1 MRKMYYQS
9 PVGRLEL
16 TADEKGL
23 CSLAFGETEQYA
35 EVQEEETPFLKSV
48 CGQLQEYFAG
58 KRKKFEVQLSLHGT
72 DFQLRDWQALL
83 WIPYGDEKLWR
94 DRPADR
100 MPQGQQGSGDGQP
113 EQSGC
118 DYRSLPP
125 GDWLRR
131 KPDRLYGKEQIPGY
145 QGISFKAGRS
155 AVKRKNNGAEYGKTE
170 HRKTEYRKTEY
181 RSAGLDRTAPGAV
194 RFEIPGFS
202 Q

>member
-1 MRKMYYQS
+1 MTRKEVQIISNNRPEMMRKMYYQS

-83 WIPYGDEKLWR
+83 RIPYGETRSYGEIARQIGCTRGSRAVGMANRNNPVAIIVPGHRVIGSDGSLTGYMGKNKSLDIKEYLLKL
-94 DRPADR
+94 
-100 MPQGQQGSGDGQP
+100 
-113 EQSGC
+113 E
-118 DYRSLPP
+118 
-125 GDWLRR
+125 
-131 KPDRLYGKEQIPGY
+131 
-145 QGISFKAGRS
+145 
-155 AVKRKNNGAEYGKTE
+155 GA
-170 HRKTEYRKTEY
+170 
-181 RSAGLDRTAPGAV
+181 L
-194 RFEIPGFS
+194 
-202 Q
+202 

>member
-72 DFQLRDWQALL
+72 DFQLRGLAGAFTDSL
-83 WIPYGDEKLWR
+83 WGDEKLWR

-155 AVKRKNNGAEYGKTE
+155 AVKRKNNGAEYGKQNTE
-170 HRKTEYRKTEY
+170 KQNTGVPGLTER
-181 RSAGLDRTAPGAV
+181 LPGAV

>member
-58 KRKKFEVQLSLHGT
+58 KREKFGVQLSLDGT

-83 WIPYGDEKLWR
+83 RIPYGETRSYGEIARQIGCPRGSRAVGMANRNNPVAIIVPCHRVIGSDGSLTGYMGKNKSLDIKEYLLKL
-94 DRPADR
+94 
-100 MPQGQQGSGDGQP
+100 
-113 EQSGC
+113 E
-118 DYRSLPP
+118 
-125 GDWLRR
+125 
-131 KPDRLYGKEQIPGY
+131 
-145 QGISFKAGRS
+145 
-155 AVKRKNNGAEYGKTE
+155 GA
-170 HRKTEYRKTEY
+170 
-181 RSAGLDRTAPGAV
+181 L
-194 RFEIPGFS
+194 
-202 Q
+202 

>member
-83 WIPYGDEKLWR
+83 RVPYWE
-94 DRPADR
+94 
-100 MPQGQQGSGDGQP
+100 
-113 EQSGC
+113 
-118 DYRSLPP
+118 
-125 GDWLRR
+125 
-131 KPDRLYGKEQIPGY
+131 
-145 QGISFKAGRS
+145 
-155 AVKRKNNGAEYGKTE
+155 T
-170 HRKTEYRKTEY
+170 
-181 RSAGLDRTAPGAV
+181 
-194 RFEIPGFS
+194 
-202 Q
+202 